1 MNHPGM
7 APVIG
12 RSTRREDGGYDVP
25 LQFTMAGDWVLHI
38 SGTLSDGRRLDRWMD
53 VPDVRDAGVPGDAAP

>member
-1 MNHPGM
+1 MAHPGM

-12 RSTRREDGGYDVP
+12 RSTPRDDGGYEVP

-38 SGTLSDGRRLDRWMD
+38 SGTLADGRRLDRWLD
-53 VPDVRDAGVPGDAAP
+53 VPDVRDAGESTDGAP